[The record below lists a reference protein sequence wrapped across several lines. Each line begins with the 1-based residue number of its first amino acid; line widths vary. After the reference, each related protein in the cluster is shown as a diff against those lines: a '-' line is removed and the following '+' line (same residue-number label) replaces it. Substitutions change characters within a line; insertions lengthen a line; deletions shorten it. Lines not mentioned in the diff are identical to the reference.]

1 MHTPLEMKFTCRKVI
16 GLCCLTAALSSCL
29 VAAKASGKGKKE
41 KKSDPE
47 TTVVPSQVVSV
58 SPTVDLVYKRPRPLT
73 FITHIPKDV
82 VGVYKTS
89 FRKENVPMIA
99 MILAETALMVPADQG
114 IIDGAKSV
122 GRTFNIAPTSHQH
135 TILAFNIRL
144 KSKTINFPIGF
155 PDDVNSSMYFLGDGI
170 THTSIALGFFGY
182 GLLKKNYRALQ
193 TGSQIAETMIASGIV
208 VQILKHLSGRES
220 PFASSEPGGK
230 WRVFPNQKEYA
241 NNVPHYDAYPS
252 GHIATAVGTVTVIA
266 GNYPEYKLI
275 KPIGYS
281 LCGLLA
287 FAMMNNGVHWA
298 SDYPLGIA
306 LGYTFAKVA
315 VAHGRTEIKKD
326 SFSHHTSAHSLF
338 GKPFIAPTVIGDAPA
353 CSFRWCF

>member
-1 MHTPLEMKFTCRKVI
+1 M
-16 GLCCLTAALSSCL
+16 
-29 VAAKASGKGKKE
+29 
-41 KKSDPE
+41 
-47 TTVVPSQVVSV
+47 VVPSQVVSV
-58 SPTVDLVYKRPRPLT
+58 SPTVDLIYKRPKPLT
-73 FITHIPKDV
+73 FITAIPKDV
-82 VGVYKTS
+82 VNVYKTS

-114 IIDGAKSV
+114 IIDGVKSV
-122 GRTFNIAPTSHQH
+122 GRTFNISPTSHQH
-135 TILAFNIRL
+135 TVFELDIKL
-144 KSKTINFPIGF
+144 KSKTIKFPLGF

-170 THTSIALGFFGY
+170 THTTIALGFFGY
-182 GLLKKNYRALQ
+182 GAIAKNFRAIQ

-208 VQILKHLSGRES
+208 VQLLKHLSGRES
-220 PFASSEPGGK
+220 PFASTAPGGV
-230 WRVFPNQKEYA
+230 WRVFPNQNDYA

-252 GHIATAVGTVTVIA
+252 GHIATAVGTVTVI
-266 GNYPEYKLI
+266 GENYPEYKLI

-326 SFSHHTSAHSLF
+326 SYSQHHSKHSLF
-338 GKPFIAPTVIGDAPA
+338 GKPFVSPSVISGFPA
-353 CSFRWCF
+353 CSFRWSF

>member
-1 MHTPLEMKFTCRKVI
+1 MKLK
-16 GLCCLTAALSSCL
+16 
-29 VAAKASGKGKKE
+29 SGKITGPAYLLISMICFFFGESPVLGLGEKE
-41 KKSDPE
+41 KSDAERNPVS
-47 TTVVPSQVVSV
+47 TQVVSV
-58 SPTVDLVYKRPRPLT
+58 SPAVDLVYSKPKPFT
-73 FITHIPKDV
+73 FITSIPKDV

-89 FRKENVPMIA
+89 FRKENAPMIA

-122 GRTFNIAPTSHQH
+122 GRTFNISPTSHQH
-135 TILAFNIRL
+135 TVFELDL
-144 KSKTINFPIGF
+144 KMKSKTIKFPIGF

-170 THTSIALGFFGY
+170 THTTIALGFIGY
-182 GLLKKNYRALQ
+182 GLVGKNYRALQ
-193 TGSQIAETMIASGIV
+193 TGSQVAETMIASGIV

-220 PFASSEPGGK
+220 PFASTAPGGK
-230 WRVFPNQKEYA
+230 WRVFPNQKDYA

-266 GNYPEYKLI
+266 ANYPEYKLI

-287 FAMMNNGVHWA
+287 YAMMNNGVHWA

-306 LGYTFAKVA
+306 LGYTFAKVV
-315 VAHGRTEIKKD
+315 VAHGHTEIKKD
-326 SFSHHTSAHSLF
+326 SFSHQTRSRPSF
-338 GKPFIAPTVIGDAPA
+338 RKPFVSPAVIGGFPA
-353 CSFRWCF
+353 CSFRWNF